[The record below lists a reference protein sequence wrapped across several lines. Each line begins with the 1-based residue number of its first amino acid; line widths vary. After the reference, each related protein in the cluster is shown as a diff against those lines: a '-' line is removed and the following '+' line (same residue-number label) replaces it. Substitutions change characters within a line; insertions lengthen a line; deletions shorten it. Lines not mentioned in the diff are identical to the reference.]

1 MLIGQ
6 VNIQVKKIWIWFL
19 TVKVVNHQILKISSC
34 VLEM

>member
-6 VNIQVKKIWIWFL
+6 VNIQVKKIWFL